1 MKAAIDMRRRA
12 LMVLMVAILAIA
24 AAMTNGLTSAESA
37 GTSFPFIV
45 FAGPPGSPAQVYN
58 GHYWG
63 GTNWVEN
70 QYDNA
75 FTSHQSEMIY
85 DNGKDVEDPFTN
97 VEIYHNGDFQ
107 FRVPATSFSPDP
119 AFIPSGWH
127 RQGGISHD
135 YTVSITRNGTVDAKG
150 NMGWRLCD
158 RTGCYGGV
166 WLQGEWDLW

>member
-85 DNGKDVEDPFTN
+85 DNGKDVVHEREQNFTTTVISTFFASWQAN
-97 VEIYHNGDFQ
+97 RRRTVRRWRARNALSVHHWHVVEA
-107 FRVPATSFSPDP
+107 VPAVPKTRCRRAGWWSPMEP
-119 AFIPSGWH
+119 RRSVG
-127 RQGGISHD
+127 
-135 YTVSITRNGTVDAKG
+135 
-150 NMGWRLCD
+150 
-158 RTGCYGGV
+158 
-166 WLQGEWDLW
+166 

>member
-63 GTNWVEN
+63 EQIGWK
-70 QYDNA
+70 
-75 FTSHQSEMIY
+75 TSTTTPLPH
-85 DNGKDVEDPFTN
+85 
-97 VEIYHNGDFQ
+97 
-107 FRVPATSFSPDP
+107 
-119 AFIPSGWH
+119 
-127 RQGGISHD
+127 
-135 YTVSITRNGTVDAKG
+135 TRAK
-150 NMGWRLCD
+150 
-158 RTGCYGGV
+158 
-166 WLQGEWDLW
+166 